1 MQLATVSALVT
12 NRAPRRKVPQPLEAI
27 NHPSA
32 HLRLD
37 VVLSLTGVSRSQWYR
52 MVSANEAP
60 QPLRFGP
67 RCSRWRAGDIT
78 AFLAKRAQQGAA
90 K

>member
-1 MQLATVSALVT
+1 MQIALESARVT
-12 NRAPRRKVPQPLEAI
+12 NRATRRKVRQPLEAI
-27 NHPSA
+27 NHPGA

-52 MVSANEAP
+52 MVAAKEAP

-67 RCSRWRAGDIT
+67 RCSRWVAGDVSQ
-78 AFLAKRAQQGAA
+78 FLADRAA
-90 K
+90 KGVQ